1 MEFIEL
7 QNLFKTY
14 YLGEI
19 EVPVLRGVS
28 LTVAR
33 GEFVALM
40 GTSGSGKTTLMNIL
54 GCLDRPTSGEYWL
67 DGEEVSRLTVD
78 ERALVRNH
86 KLGFVFQNFN
96 LLPRTSALDNVAMPL
111 TYTAEHL
118 SDREVRLRVEDLL
131 HRFGLGDRLDHE
143 PSQLSGGQQ
152 QRVAMARALVN
163 YPPLLFAD
171 EPTGNLDSRTSEEV
185 LQILRQL
192 NQEEGI
198 TIILVTH
205 DANVAR
211 HARRIIR
218 IHDGIIVDDT
228 APFPS
233 PGAERPQPQTAP
245 ESKPSFGWS
254 AFRLQRLLR
263 LVLNGL
269 SRNVMRA
276 ALTALGIIIG
286 VAAVIAMME
295 IGRGSSSSIQRAIA
309 NMGANTILV
318 LPGTAASGGV
328 SHGTGSVMTLTPQDS
343 EAVLAGCSAVRA
355 SAPVVRARTQVIYGN
370 RNWVPTF
377 IYGTTPDFLSIREWV
392 LVAGGAFSDQDV
404 RNAGKVCL
412 LGQRLVRELF
422 QGEEPL
428 GKEVRV
434 QNVAFRVVGILSSK
448 GANMMGMDQDDI
460 LLAPWTT
467 IKFRVTGTSATTAN
481 QSAAAGSSAS
491 QTVNTLNQIYPTL
504 KNNLYPVPSATQT
517 ANTPQPVRFINV
529 DSILAAAHSAREV
542 RPAITQITKLLRE
555 RHRIRPGQPTD
566 FNVTDMTEMTKAL
579 AATAATMTNLLLAV
593 ALISLVVGGVG
604 IMNIMLVT
612 VTERTREIGLRLA
625 VGAHRRNILQQFLAE
640 SVVLCFCGGAAGI
653 VVGRG
658 VSYLMTVV
666 FRWPTELSLDAI
678 IAGFAVS
685 AAVGIIFGY
694 YPAWKASRLDPIMAL
709 RYE

>member
-1 MEFIEL
+1 
-7 QNLFKTY
+7 
-14 YLGEI
+14 
-19 EVPVLRGVS
+19 
-28 LTVAR
+28 
-33 GEFVALM
+33 M
-40 GTSGSGKTTLMNIL
+40 G
-54 GCLDRPTSGEYWL
+54 P
-67 DGEEVSRLTVD
+67 
-78 ERALVRNH
+78 
-86 KLGFVFQNFN
+86 
-96 LLPRTSALDNVAMPL
+96 
-111 TYTAEHL
+111 
-118 SDREVRLRVEDLL
+118 
-131 HRFGLGDRLDHE
+131 
-143 PSQLSGGQQ
+143 
-152 QRVAMARALVN
+152 
-163 YPPLLFAD
+163 
-171 EPTGNLDSRTSEEV
+171 
-185 LQILRQL
+185 
-192 NQEEGI
+192 
-198 TIILVTH
+198 
-205 DANVAR
+205 
-211 HARRIIR
+211 
-218 IHDGIIVDDT
+218 
-228 APFPS
+228 
-233 PGAERPQPQTAP
+233 
-245 ESKPSFGWS
+245 
-254 AFRLQRLLR
+254 
-263 LVLNGL
+263 
-269 SRNVMRA
+269 
-276 ALTALGIIIG
+276 
-286 VAAVIAMME
+286 
-295 IGRGSSSSIQRAIA
+295 GRGRRFFR
-309 NMGANTILV
+309 
-318 LPGTAASGGV
+318 SG
-328 SHGTGSVMTLTPQDS
+328 
-343 EAVLAGCSAVRA
+343 
-355 SAPVVRARTQVIYGN
+355 
-370 RNWVPTF
+370 
-377 IYGTTPDFLSIREWV
+377 
-392 LVAGGAFSDQDV
+392 V

-517 ANTPQPVRFINV
+517 ANTPQPVRFTNV

-625 VGAHRRNILQQFLAE
+625 VGAHRRNILQQFLTE

-678 IAGFAVS
+678 IAAFAVS